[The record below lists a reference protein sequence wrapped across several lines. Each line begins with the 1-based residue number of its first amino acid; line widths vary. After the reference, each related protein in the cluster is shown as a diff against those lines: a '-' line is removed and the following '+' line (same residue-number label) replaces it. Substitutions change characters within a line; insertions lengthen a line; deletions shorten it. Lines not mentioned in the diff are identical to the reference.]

1 MKLVNCILLEGF
13 RTFLGFFAT
22 FHFSGIYRNVKHNIL
37 KTKQTNILKF
47 SGNLPYL
54 YRSK

>member
-1 MKLVNCILLEGF
+1 MKLANCILLEGF